1 MLFKAS
7 YLMEDNEE
15 YVYIINT
22 DTPKMAKH
30 YMIEELIKIFGSID
44 NTTQGE
50 ITVEILPLS
59 IGVLTS
65 FWLKPD
71 N

>member
-1 MLFKAS
+1 
-7 YLMEDNEE
+7 MEDNEE